1 VRRFERVFA
10 AWSKGGGGLSPF
22 LGFMATPL
30 HSKRNAD
37 GLLPIVSISYCW
49 LEAAHPDREGRQ
61 LQLLCRKLRSL
72 YGGRGLLGACRDYG
86 FSDMGVFLDWSSGYQ
101 KDPALWRGWMADQAL
116 YAESDDAL
124 SEQQAADRRTYE
136 ASRTAEQK
144 AAFDRM
150 LSNTMDLWYA
160 HSAITVVLL
169 TQLPDELP
177 AGFDPSRTYDSRGWT
192 TFERCSA
199 ELAKINSLQ
208 SARWS
213 LVIDVSDEGG
223 GAERRLPTTPQRMAK
238 LLAGCRFTNGA
249 DSSLVLQLYAK
260 TAAAVLGTVREL
272 SYIGLP
278 LVRGDEWTSPTRLA
292 EALNYCERLQ
302 ELSVCGARLDDEG
315 ARELAAGLDH
325 GALPELDILSLSSSR
340 FGARGVAAVCSVFPR
355 GVARRLT
362 LLTLMGTPIGDEG
375 AAALASALETRAL
388 PPKLALSV
396 SFCDVGDTGAKAI
409 AAALRRAGPGSRCRV
424 FCYWNRIGLAGRS
437 ALLGALE
444 AQHGPAFDH
453 LLAGTQNTWLPGSAA
468 FVRAMARGLRSA
480 SESGT
485 AFLPT

>member
-1 VRRFERVFA
+1 
-10 AWSKGGGGLSPF
+10 
-22 LGFMATPL
+22 
-30 HSKRNAD
+30 
-37 GLLPIVSISYCW
+37 
-49 LEAAHPDREGRQ
+49 
-61 LQLLCRKLRSL
+61 
-72 YGGRGLLGACRDYG
+72 
-86 FSDMGVFLDWSSGYQ
+86 
-101 KDPALWRGWMADQAL
+101 MADQAL
-116 YAESDDAL
+116 YAESDGAL
-124 SEQQAADRRTYE
+124 SEQQAADRRAYE

-302 ELSVCGARLDDEG
+302 ELAVCGARLDDEG

-340 FGARGVAAVCSVFPR
+340 FGARGVAAVCSVFER

-453 LLAGTQNTWLPGSAA
+453 LLAGTQHTWLPGSAA

-485 AFLPT
+485 FLPT